1 MTVEQTS
8 TPVERALKRT
18 ALSALHERMG
28 AARIELSGWE
38 ASDHF
43 GSPDD
48 EAAQTRSGVGL
59 ADCGW
64 LPKFALKGAAL
75 TSAPELADPN
85 LNDRASAHKLGRGH
99 YLVTCDP
106 DARPT
111 VEARLD
117 SLSQAP
123 SESDPPPFY
132 TTDVTSV
139 YASFLL
145 AGPRSVDVL
154 RKLTDL
160 DVSDAALPNSASAQ
174 AEVEHIHAII
184 IREDIVRKDLAVL
197 PAYWLL
203 TGREF
208 GEWFWDAVMHAGR
221 EFDITPFGLAAQR
234 LLQEGL
240 TREGNG

>member
-1 MTVEQTS
+1 MPAEEAS
-8 TPVERALKRT
+8 TAVKRT

-28 AARIELSGWE
+28 ATRVELSGWE

-43 GSPDD
+43 GSPED
-48 EAAQTRSGVGL
+48 EAAQTRTGVGL

-64 LPKFALKGAAL
+64 LPKFALKGSELTAA
-75 TSAPELADPN
+75 PD
-85 LNDRASAHKLGRGH
+85 LNDNSHAYKLGRGH
-99 YLVTCDP
+99 YLVTCDV
-106 DARPT
+106 DARPA

-117 SLSQAP
+117 SLSRP
-123 SESDPPPFY
+123 SSESDPPAFY

-154 RKLTDL
+154 RKLTNL

-184 IREDIVRKDLAVL
+184 VRNDIGAL

-203 TGREF
+203 PGREF
-208 GEWFWDAVMHAGR
+208 GEWFWEAVMHAGK
-221 EFDITPFGLAAQR
+221 EFNITPFGLAAQR

-240 TREGNG
+240 LREAGNL